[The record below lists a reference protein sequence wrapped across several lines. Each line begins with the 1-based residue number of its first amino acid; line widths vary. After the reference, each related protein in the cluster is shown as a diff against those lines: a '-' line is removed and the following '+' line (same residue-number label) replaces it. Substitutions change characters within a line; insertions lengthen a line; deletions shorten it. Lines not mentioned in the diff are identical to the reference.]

1 MLDWSA
7 EFHLS
12 CVPFKRGTSVC
23 RAIQIVRFRGIVVRA
38 CPENVCKG
46 QLSKLLAAELVE
58 MGVFGSSGLRAS

>member
-12 CVPFKRGTSVC
+12 GVPFKRGTSVC

-38 CPENVCKG
+38 CLENVCKG
-46 QLSKLLAAELVE
+46 QLSKLLTDKLVE
-58 MGVFGSSGLRAS
+58 MGVLGSHGSRGS